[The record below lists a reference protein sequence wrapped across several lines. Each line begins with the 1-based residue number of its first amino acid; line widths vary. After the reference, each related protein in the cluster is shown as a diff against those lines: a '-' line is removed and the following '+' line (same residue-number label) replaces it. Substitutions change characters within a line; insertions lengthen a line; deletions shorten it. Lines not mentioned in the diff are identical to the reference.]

1 MYRTGAVTSLYTY
14 YYVMVPMYC
23 VFHTHDHFSTHGVR
37 GQRAR
42 YLVWKRT
49 ASHLFH
55 GLLRLDVIQILLIL
69 HVFTTLCSCPVAVVG
84 YCRPRNSGPLCHKPR
99 FIKS

>member
-1 MYRTGAVTSLYTY
+1 MVFFCLCFVFSLFFKLKKIKIIQSMYRKGALTSFYTY
-14 YYVMVPMYC
+14 YYVMVPVYC

-55 GLLRLDVIQILLIL
+55 GL
-69 HVFTTLCSCPVAVVG
+69 F
-84 YCRPRNSGPLCHKPR
+84 
-99 FIKS
+99 